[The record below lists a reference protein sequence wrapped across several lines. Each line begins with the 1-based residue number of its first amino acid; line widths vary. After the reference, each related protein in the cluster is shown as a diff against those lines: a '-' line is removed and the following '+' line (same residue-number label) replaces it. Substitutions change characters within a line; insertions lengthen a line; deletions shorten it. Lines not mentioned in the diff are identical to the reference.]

1 MRPAP
6 FVLEMPTELDQAVDL
21 LADSVEDT
29 VLLAGGQTLI
39 PLLNM
44 RLSRP
49 DRVIDLGGIAAL
61 SGLREEAGEIAVGAM
76 TRQAQLETSELV
88 AQRCPLLGYVTRFV
102 GQPQTR
108 SRGTVGGSIAL
119 ASAYSEL
126 CVALLAMDGRVRAR
140 GRGQQRWIEAG
151 QLFQHYFTTSLA
163 PHEVLTEVRFPVL
176 APEDRWGFSELKL
189 RACDFPIVVALV
201 VITLQGDTCVR
212 ARLALGGAAV
222 TPVRIEPAEALL
234 VGGPVDEQQIR
245 RAAAL
250 AGELATPADD
260 LHAPAAYRR
269 RATVVEVARA
279 LRMAAAGVGAR
290 R

>member
-6 FVLEMPTELDQAVDL
+6 FVLEMPTELDQALDL
-21 LADSVEDT
+21 LADGVEDT

-39 PLLNM
+39 PLLTM

-49 DRVIDLGGIAAL
+49 ERVIDLGGIAAL
-61 SGLREEAGEIAVGAM
+61 AGIREDAGEIAVGAM
-76 TRQAQLETSELV
+76 TRQMQLETSELV
-88 AQRCPLLGYVTRFV
+88 ARCSPLLSYVTQFV

-119 ASAYSEL
+119 GSAYSEL
-126 CVALLAMDGRVRAR
+126 CVALLATDGRVLVR
-140 GRGQQRWIEAG
+140 GREHVRWIEAG
-151 QLFQHYFTTSLA
+151 QLFQHYFTTSLSTD
-163 PHEVLTEVRFPVL
+163 EVLTEVRFPIL
-176 APEDRWGFSELKL
+176 PPEDRWGFSELKL
-189 RACDFPIVVALV
+189 RACDFPVVVALV
-201 VITLQGDTCVR
+201 VITFQGDTCVR

-222 TPVRIEPAEALL
+222 TPVRIEPAEDLL
-234 VGGPVDEQQIR
+234 VGGPLDEHQIR

-279 LRMAAAGVGAR
+279 LRMAAAGGVPR
-290 R
+290 